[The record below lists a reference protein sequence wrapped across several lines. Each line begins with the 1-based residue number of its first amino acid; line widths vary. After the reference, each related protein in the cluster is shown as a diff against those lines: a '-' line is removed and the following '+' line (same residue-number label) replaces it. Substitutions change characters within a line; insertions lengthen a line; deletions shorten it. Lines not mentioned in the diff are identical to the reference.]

1 MEQVSVFRLRLG
13 LVLIGIWWIPIWL
26 LAPVVAHL
34 VGQPVGSVTVVIA
47 IVQTIIGL
55 IGALIAGRQA
65 AKIVRHA
72 GFRAVPRKIWHVV
85 RTGELAEPEPRSEG
99 GDERRHPPEETTEPL
114 GG

>member
-26 LAPVVAHL
+26 LAPLVSHL
-34 VGQPVGSVTVVIA
+34 VDLPVGSVTIAIA
-47 IVQTIIGL
+47 IVQTVIGL

-72 GFRAVPRKIWHVV
+72 GFRAVPGRIWRVV
-85 RTGELAEPEPRSEG
+85 WTGRLIEPKPTEATGASEESRSPPDHERNG
-99 GDERRHPPEETTEPL
+99 G
-114 GG
+114 

>member
-13 LVLIGIWWIPIWL
+13 FVLIAIWWIPIWL
-26 LAPVVAHL
+26 LAPLVAHFADR
-34 VGQPVGSVTVVIA
+34 PVGSITIVIA

-72 GFRAVPRKIWHVV
+72 RFRAVPGKIWLVLW
-85 RTGELAEPEPRSEG
+85 TGRLTEPESTGATGASE
-99 GDERRHPPEETTEPL
+99 PSTTSRP
-114 GG
+114 